1 MKLKKFLATI
11 CAAGLL
17 MTGCGGEKVVDKP
30 ADNSAGDSVK
40 LGMITHLNID
50 EIKMGEILDK
60 FDSKTLHQPKFYDS
74 LKLIQMGIESGEI
87 DRFSTYKSVAEYIV
101 SANDKLEIVP
111 NDALNKLNDNFCFAV
126 RKEDTAL
133 KADLDRVI
141 GEMKA
146 DGSLDKLVKEYITD
160 VDKGQAP
167 PQIEIPAIDG
177 AATIKVGVTGDLPP
191 LDYVSADGN
200 AAGFNTAMLAEIA
213 KRLNRNIKIIDIDSA
228 ARAIALTSKQIDVV
242 FWVIVPFGNNE
253 MPADIDKPEG
263 LELSAPYFKDNLECI
278 RLKK

>member
-1 MKLKKFLATI
+1 
-11 CAAGLL
+11 

-133 KADLDRVI
+133 KADLDKI
-141 GEMKA
+141 IDEMKA

-191 LDYVSADGN
+191 LDYVSADGK
-200 AAGFNTAMLAEIA
+200 AAGFNVAMLAEIA

-263 LELSAPYFKDNLECI
+263 LELSAPYFKDNLECLG
-278 RLKK
+278 LKK